1 MKLYKIDQ
9 KNYFRALKI
18 DQRHNNLRG
27 MYAWK
32 IRSFREEPWESGVLL
47 FLAAPRDTPWTPA
60 ASPSQLG
67 KCRILPASLLQ
78 LTGIHPVWRA
88 EWWLCPSVL
97 SREVMIPE
105 AQLGAKT
112 NTRQGRHSTWAQNLR
127 RHQKN
132 RITEDKRYFSAIFL
146 KMKLM
151 QKIRDEQNIKNLN
164 KNESQPWQWSYW
176 SCVYCSIFLAEG
188 SYQRKMYIVFVCI
201 SI

>member
-9 KNYFRALKI
+9 KKTISGL
-18 DQRHNNLRG
+18 
-27 MYAWK
+27 WK
-32 IRSFREEPWESGVLL
+32 LTKDIIIWGACMLEKLRSFREEPWESGVLL

-60 ASPSQLG
+60 ASASQLG

-88 EWWLCPSVL
+88 EWWLCPSML

-127 RHQKN
+127 RHQK
-132 RITEDKRYFSAIFL
+132 K
-146 KMKLM
+146 
-151 QKIRDEQNIKNLN
+151 
-164 KNESQPWQWSYW
+164 PHYW
-176 SCVYCSIFLAEG
+176 
-188 SYQRKMYIVFVCI
+188 R
-201 SI
+201 